1 MLLYFGMVCAVFAI
15 IAPSDYGVRIGETPE
30 ERERRER
37 WEARRRKNATWCW
50 RKSKRPEV

>member
-1 MLLYFGMVCAVFAI
+1 MLLYFTLVCAVLAI

-37 WEARRRKNATWCW
+37 WEEK
-50 RKSKRPEV
+50 RKSKRR